1 MGETILNSKATC
13 DFEAYFN
20 YPVSDGKGSNVSSV
34 RVDIGK
40 AFDELKK
47 REARILELKSMKDGL
62 KENTDR
68 VKDLKSKL
76 RYVIDLKN
84 DGTAP
89 VGYRN
94 ELTLRGRGTIIA
106 SSWKVSGYTVE
117 DKIRTQT
124 KIQRQTTTARTDEEL
139 QAVLSQAR

>member
-1 MGETILNSKATC
+1 MSETILNSKATC

-20 YPVSDGKGSNVSSV
+20 YPVSDGEGSNVSTI

-40 AFDELKK
+40 TFDELKK
-47 REARILELKSMKDGL
+47 REARILELKSMRDGL

-68 VKDLKSKL
+68 VKYLKSKL

-84 DGTAP
+84 NGPAP